1 MTVCGKLQETRGAKS
16 GHIRWQS
23 KLTPFNIQMIF
34 MDWLDGWDAFEE
46 SYNMSKPYLFGKWSK
61 MDLQSFIRHQK
72 RTCIRICLDDVR
84 YGTWN
89 LRQNRKQIAESSLQD
104 TGDWFTRPWTGL
116 KADHPMFN
124 LENQSKKYRMFVC
137 M

>member
-1 MTVCGKLQETRGAKS
+1 VGNYKKHVE
-16 GHIRWQS
+16 QS
-23 KLTPFNIQMIF
+23 QDTSDDNQNWLHLTSKWFSWT
-34 MDWLDGWDAFEE
+34 WLDGWDAFEE

-72 RTCIRICLDDVR
+72 ITCIRICLDDVR
-84 YGTWN
+84 YGIWN
-89 LRQNRKQIAESSLQD
+89 LRQNRKQTAESSLQD